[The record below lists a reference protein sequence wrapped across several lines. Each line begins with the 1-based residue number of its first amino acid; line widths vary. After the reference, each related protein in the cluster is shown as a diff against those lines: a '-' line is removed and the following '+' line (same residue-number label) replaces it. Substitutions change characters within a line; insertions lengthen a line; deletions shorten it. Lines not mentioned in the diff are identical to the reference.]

1 MSTEATTE
9 PQAAEKPAE
18 EKAAATETPAPKKTK
33 AELQAEQLAEVDA
46 EIEDAWDRHDDANAA
61 VIEYS
66 AELKEAKKRLAG
78 ANADLAM
85 FRREKKYIQSGILRP
100 QLFPKPRREKKAD
113 EEVQAEDPADAADL
127 AELIEF
133 GVTSK
138 QIEALTESQL
148 AKEQP
153 LKTVGDLFRAI
164 AADQWWFKKV
174 KGLGEQKRDALINAT
189 IAYREKFPVP
199 DGDTRQKQCKDCDTL
214 YPQAVGECP
223 QCQSPYFNL
232 TELAAAEQ
240 ADPANEEQEAAA
252 E

>member
-1 MSTEATTE
+1 MASLSSLGVGSGLD
-9 PQAAEKPAE
+9 AETIVTQLVALEKKPATNLSSLNS
-18 EKAAATETPAPKKTK
+18 KLETKVSTWGK
-33 AELQAEQLAEVDA
+33 
-46 EIEDAWDRHDDANAA
+46 
-61 VIEYS
+61 
-66 AELKEAKKRLAG
+66 
-78 ANADLAM
+78 
-85 FRREKKYIQSGILRP
+85 IQSNFSSL
-100 QLFPKPRREKKAD
+100 Q
-113 EEVQAEDPADAADL
+113 DAAGKLMDAAFWNATKGSSSDDTSVGISTSSL
-127 AELIEF
+127 AAPGSF
-133 GVTSK
+133 SVNV
-138 QIEALTESQL
+138 SQL